1 MAFWSKY
8 FYVTFI
14 PIWDPRTP
22 SVRCLGKIAGVHI
35 WVHGISFYSIDAS
48 LAV

>member
-1 MAFWSKY
+1 MAFWTKY

-14 PIWDPRTP
+14 PIWDHRTP
-22 SVRCLGKIAGVHI
+22 SVRCLGKAGVHI
-35 WVHGISFYSIDAS
+35 WVHGIRFYSIDAS